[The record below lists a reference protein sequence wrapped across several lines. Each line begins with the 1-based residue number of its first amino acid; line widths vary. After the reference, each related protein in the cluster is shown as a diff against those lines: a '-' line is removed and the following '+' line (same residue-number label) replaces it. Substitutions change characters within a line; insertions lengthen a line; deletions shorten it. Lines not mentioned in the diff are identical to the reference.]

1 MPWQLCEMHRLSAV
15 LRCPAL
21 EVCMSCPVDASLAAP
36 IVHRKIPSGWWS
48 CAGKRPKAQ
57 GWPRE
62 IPPLS
67 GVCRETPKLLLHF
80 GLERG
85 LKVAHGATASH
96 LASLLEL

>member
-1 MPWQLCEMHRLSAV
+1 MPWQLYEMHRLSAV

-57 GWPRE
+57 GLTPR
-62 IPPLS
+62 PPPAFWCLS
-67 GVCRETPKLLLHF
+67 QNPQI
-80 GLERG
+80 
-85 LKVAHGATASH
+85 VAPFWA
-96 LASLLEL
+96 